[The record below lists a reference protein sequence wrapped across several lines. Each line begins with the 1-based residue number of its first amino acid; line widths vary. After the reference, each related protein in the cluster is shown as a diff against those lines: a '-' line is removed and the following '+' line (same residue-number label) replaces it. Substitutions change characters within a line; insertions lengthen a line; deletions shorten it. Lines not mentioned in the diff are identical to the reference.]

1 MKAIP
6 ELLVEQSCSCE
17 DDGFDYQPGV
27 LGDCVACRAEKQYRA
42 LLARIRELEQWQR
55 EALPFLRELK
65 GNYVLRCECD
75 KVPLKALIERA
86 TGQEG
91 EKSAPT
97 TNTNKDPQ

>member
-1 MKAIP
+1 MTKKEFATLSTQAQRAYVQGHKDGLGVGEAIRK
-6 ELLVEQSCSCE
+6 LLVDLLVDRVGE
-17 DDGFDYQPGV
+17 
-27 LGDCVACRAEKQYRA
+27 LG
-42 LLARIRELEQWQR
+42 QWQR
-55 EALPFLRELK
+55 EALPFLRELR